1 VLSRERRLGLVVA
14 GISTLVAVYAVEL
27 GLHVWNVQRQ
37 AARIQRLERISQV
50 CPGRWTNI
58 PQCQAA
64 FELGEPFDA
73 RTRLEVLTDLEADG
87 STWWPA
93 IHASLF
99 RASGGPIIE
108 GREVIP
114 LAGISFGRTL
124 LCNESGEWVTF
135 IADEHGFN
143 NPAGVHQPDAPVVV
157 VGDSFVHGY
166 CVPPDRTIS
175 ALLDAQFP
183 GTLNL
188 GLAGAGPLTELA
200 ALREYAAPLRP
211 ALVVWA
217 YFGENDLRE
226 LELEADNEV
235 LRSYLQPEYSQGLAG
250 MQPALDRTLADTLT
264 DLRVERD
271 RQEAERNDQ
280 ARLPRSR
287 RSLASTVAGIIKL
300 RDVRR
305 LWRRAT
311 RSRTPDPFPEEL
323 LRQVLETARDEVAA
337 WDGELVFLLLPEW
350 QRYGRPEASDPY
362 YEEVLNLAAEV
373 GLEVIDGAALFDA
386 HPDPLSLFPRR
397 ASGHYT
403 EEGYRLVADAIA
415 MVVLD
420 SAVTR

>member
-1 VLSRERRLGLVVA
+1 
-14 GISTLVAVYAVEL
+14 
-27 GLHVWNVQRQ
+27 
-37 AARIQRLERISQV
+37 
-50 CPGRWTNI
+50 
-58 PQCQAA
+58 
-64 FELGEPFDA
+64 
-73 RTRLEVLTDLEADG
+73 
-87 STWWPA
+87 
-93 IHASLF
+93 
-99 RASGGPIIE
+99 
-108 GREVIP
+108 
-114 LAGISFGRTL
+114 
-124 LCNESGEWVTF
+124 
-135 IADEHGFN
+135 
-143 NPAGVHQPDAPVVV
+143 
-157 VGDSFVHGY
+157 
-166 CVPPDRTIS
+166 VPPDRTIS

-311 RSRTPDPFPEEL
+311 RDRTPDSFPEEL

-386 HPDPLSLFPRR
+386 HADPLSLFPRR